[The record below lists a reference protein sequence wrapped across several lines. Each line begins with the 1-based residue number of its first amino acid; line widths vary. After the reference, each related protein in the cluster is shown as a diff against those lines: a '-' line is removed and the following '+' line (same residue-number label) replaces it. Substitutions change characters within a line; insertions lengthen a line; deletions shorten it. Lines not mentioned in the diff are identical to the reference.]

1 MTDADRAA
9 PHFTFGLGLL
19 VFAGGACLMGVE
31 IVGGLAIAPYFG
43 SNVFV
48 WGSVISVFMGA
59 LSLGYV
65 LGGMVADTNPGG
77 GTLSALT
84 LAAGALVAVVPL
96 IGPRLCRAL
105 LRADLGPGLNP
116 LLPLV
121 AVVLLYFLPTML
133 LGMISPVAVRIASAA
148 LTSVGR
154 VTGKVYAV
162 TTLGSVFGALLST
175 FVLVTF
181 FGNRVILLGCG
192 VVLVVVA
199 FFCFYLNRGVVGGG
213 PAGRAR
219 TPAGDAKPIP
229 GLRPLVF
236 ACGMVLMSLEVI
248 GGAAIAPFFGSSVF
262 VWGSV
267 ITVFLG
273 ALSLGY
279 VAGGKLADR
288 RTTMMA
294 LATVVVAAGIATL
307 VVPLVAPAVCKALMG
322 TSSGGSNVLRPLFAS
337 LILYFVPI
345 TLFAMVAPFAVRL
358 STGRVGSVG
367 GVAGRLY
374 ALSTLGNVVGVLL
387 TTFVLISAIGKTHLF
402 ELGGVGAVL
411 AAVLAVFI
419 YNRAREGEDGGQPWL
434 VSGLLALVVVALAL
448 VTKPDLVPL
457 ADQAEEVVGSAEG
470 GWSVVKLKDAEY
482 YVLRRIRA
490 QRESPYHHL
499 AVIEEK
505 VLPVGEKFT
514 TEEGKAF
521 LVGQTDSMGNRRQLR
536 FDQYV
541 ESAVLLDADA
551 KKIRQPYASG
561 TTYSDLLHLP
571 FIFSAEVR
579 NVLIV
584 GGGGGVVPMIFRN
597 SYPRLS
603 IDVVEID
610 PVVVGMAKRWFGL
623 RLDER
628 LRMHVQDGRMFI
640 HNSKTKYDLIILDAY
655 TAGGRIP
662 FHLTTKEFLTEVR
675 EHLTKRGVALMN
687 VISAIEGR
695 SSRLFRSEYKTFK
708 AVFGREH
715 IYIFPKM
722 SDTNWDPET
731 SRNIILIATG
741 AAHRRRLPKSEIEDL
756 AARLKAAGKIKMPT
770 IDRHAAN
777 MLTRGELLVL
787 PQDDVPLLTDDY
799 APVDMMIVD

>member
-1 MTDADRAA
+1 MGEHREAA
-9 PHFTFGLGLL
+9 RYSAPALALL
-19 VFAGGACLMGVE
+19 VFAAGGGLMCME
-31 IVGGLAIAPYFG
+31 IVGGMTVAPYFG

-65 LGGMVADTNPGG
+65 LGGRVADTNPGA

-84 LAAGALVAVVPL
+84 LAAGALVVVVPL

-116 LLPLV
+116 LLPLF
-121 AVVLLYFLPTML
+121 AVMLLYFLPTML
-133 LGMISPVAVRIASAA
+133 LGMISPIAVRIASAA

-154 VTGKVYAV
+154 VTGKIYAV

-199 FFCFYLNRGVVGGG
+199 FVCFYLNRGVVGGG
-213 PAGRAR
+213 PTGKAR
-219 TPAGDAKPIP
+219 MPAGDVKPIP

-273 ALSLGY
+273 ALSVGY

-307 VVPLVAPAVCKALMG
+307 VVPLVAPAVCNALVG
-322 TSSGGSNVLRPLFAS
+322 TSSGGRNVLRPLFAS

-358 STGRVGSVG
+358 STPRVGSVG

-411 AAVLAVFI
+411 VAVLAVFI
-419 YNRAREGEDGGQPWL
+419 HNRAREDGGQPWL
-434 VSGLLALVVVALAL
+434 VSGLLVLAVVALAL

-457 ADQAEEVVGSAEG
+457 ADHAEEVVGSAKG
-470 GWSVVKLKDAEY
+470 GWSVVKLKDREY

-514 TEEGKAF
+514 TQEGKAF
-521 LVGQTDSMGNRRQLR
+521 LVGQTDPMGNRRQLR

-571 FIFSAEVR
+571 FIFNTEVR
-579 NVLIV
+579 NVLII

-640 HNSKTKYDLIILDAY
+640 HNSKKRYDLIILDAY

-675 EHLTKRGVALMN
+675 EHLTKRGVGLM
-687 VISAIEGR
+687 
-695 SSRLFRSEYKTFK
+695 
-708 AVFGREH
+708 
-715 IYIFPKM
+715 
-722 SDTNWDPET
+722 
-731 SRNIILIATG
+731 
-741 AAHRRRLPKSEIEDL
+741 
-756 AARLKAAGKIKMPT
+756 
-770 IDRHAAN
+770 
-777 MLTRGELLVL
+777 
-787 PQDDVPLLTDDY
+787 
-799 APVDMMIVD
+799 